1 MCNKKH
7 CMNEHNEIEER
18 LLLHDIKPT
27 ATRMLVFKALLEA
40 EDAMSLSDLED
51 TLGTVDKSTI
61 FRSLTAFSQH
71 HLVHE
76 IDDGS
81 GSVKYE
87 PCCHDHNHDGVGD
100 NDQHTHFFCTECQ
113 HTYCLKGI
121 SAPVVDLPDGFE
133 VERINYV
140 LKGICPSCQS
150 KKR

>member
-1 MCNKKH
+1 
-7 CMNEHNEIEER
+7 
-18 LLLHDIKPT
+18 
-27 ATRMLVFKALLEA
+27 
-40 EDAMSLSDLED
+40 MSLSDLED
-51 TLGTVDKSTI
+51 ALVTVDKSTI

-140 LKGICPSCQS
+140 LKGICPTCKS
-150 KKR
+150 KKQ